1 MGGDSM
7 FRVGEKVVHP
17 VHGAGTV
24 SRIEER
30 SGDGGVEL
38 YYVIPDAL
46 AACELMIPVSTA
58 GDIGLRPA
66 LAQSSTEEIFAA
78 IRESG
83 KNGARVEGGEYV
95 PPDHTQTVG
104 LARTLGRLLYKQRS
118 GAISQ
123 AERKQLERVR
133 RLVVG
138 ELSLVTGHAE
148 ARVAA
153 LIESCVIAVPGSPA
167 AEKATKSRK

>member
-1 MGGDSM
+1 MGEYCALITKMLSYGHGACRRGVAMGGELM
-7 FRVGEKVVHP
+7 FRVGDKVVHP

-30 SGDGGVEL
+30 PGDGCVEQ

-46 AACELMIPVSTA
+46 AACELMIPVST
-58 GDIGLRPA
+58 
-66 LAQSSTEEIFAA
+66 
-78 IRESG
+78 
-83 KNGARVEGGEYV
+83 RVEGGEYV

-104 LARTLGRLLYKQRS
+104 LARTLGRLLYKQRA

-153 LIESCVIAVPGSPA
+153 LIESCVIAVPGSPV
-167 AEKATKSRK
+167 AEKIAKARK